1 MRKQG
6 DTAASNPEAARII
19 PRLAPGGLY
28 CPAHKSPHAQ
38 AGGYCG
44 LHPEAARIIPRVA
57 VGLAP
62 DIPRLA
68 PGGFLSLVQ

>member
-6 DTAASNPEAARII
+6 DDAAASKTFGFDREAARII
-19 PRLAPGGLY
+19 PRL
-28 CPAHKSPHAQ
+28 
-38 AGGYCG
+38 
-44 LHPEAARIIPRVA
+44 A

-68 PGGFLSLVQ
+68 PGGFLSPFQ

>member
-6 DTAASNPEAARII
+6 DIAASNPEAARII
-19 PRLAPGGLY
+19 PRLA
-28 CPAHKSPHAQ
+28 
-38 AGGYCG
+38 
-44 LHPEAARIIPRVA
+44 
-57 VGLAP
+57 VGLAH